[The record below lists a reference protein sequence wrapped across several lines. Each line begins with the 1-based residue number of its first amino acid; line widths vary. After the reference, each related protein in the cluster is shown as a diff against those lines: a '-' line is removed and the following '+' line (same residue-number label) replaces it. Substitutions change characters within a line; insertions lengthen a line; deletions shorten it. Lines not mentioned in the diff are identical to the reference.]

1 MVLYL
6 FFSMIRS
13 KKYNEESSMAR
24 TKLST
29 KRLVEI
35 KSTHLGKIIIICEGK
50 TEKYYFDYFA
60 EIINKTS
67 KYIILKSF

>member
-1 MVLYL
+1 
-6 FFSMIRS
+6 
-13 KKYNEESSMAR
+13 MAR

-67 KYIILKSF
+67 KYNNIEIVLESQMVMLRLF